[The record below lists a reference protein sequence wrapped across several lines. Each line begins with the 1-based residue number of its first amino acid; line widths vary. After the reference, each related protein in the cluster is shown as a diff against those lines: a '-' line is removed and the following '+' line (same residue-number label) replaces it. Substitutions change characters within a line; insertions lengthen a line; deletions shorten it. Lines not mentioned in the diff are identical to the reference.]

1 MTEQKKIL
9 NNNRLKEIRLKN
21 KRTQKDLAKF
31 LGVSEQAIAYYEQA
45 KREPSISTWEKL
57 ASYFNV
63 PTSYLMG
70 VSNDINGWE
79 EWSKNTG
86 YTVQQIKNE
95 IARLIKTKRLDEKAG
110 IQYQIGQAVK
120 SLDSASY
127 STTQGVQHELVF
139 QLTSLI
145 FKVSEAFLE
154 PIDEKNMSL
163 EEIAKANSNRKVR
176 KDMDEK
182 AYKEIIDALVTARNK
197 IGQIPINTRY
207 L

>member
-1 MTEQKKIL
+1 MTEQKKNL

-120 SLDSASY
+120 SLDSTSY

-139 QLTSLI
+139 QLINLI
-145 FKVSEAFLE
+145 AKVDGAFLE
-154 PIDEKNMSL
+154 PRQKNKSVLNMVNY
-163 EEIAKANSNRKVR
+163 KPKVR

-182 AYKEIIDALVTARNK
+182 AYKKIIDVLTKAK
-197 IGQIPINTRY
+197 YEIGQIPIDKKY

>member
-1 MTEQKKIL
+1 M
-9 NNNRLKEIRLKN
+9 NRIKELREKNSLTLRGLGKEINMSSSRIS
-21 KRTQKDLAKF
+21 Q
-31 LGVSEQAIAYYEQA
+31 YETG
-45 KREPSISTWEKL
+45 KREPKLETWNKL
-57 ASYFNV
+57 AEYFNV

-70 VSNDINGWE
+70 LSDDVNGWK
-79 EWSKNTG
+79 EWAENTG
-86 YTVQQIKNE
+86 YSVKQIKDE
-95 IARLIKTKRLDEKAG
+95 IQRLVETKRLDSSTN
-110 IQYQIGQAVK
+110 IQHQIDQAVK

-145 FKVSEAFLE
+145 SKVNGAFLE
-154 PIDEKNMSL
+154 PIDKKNMSL

-197 IGQIPINTRY
+197 IGQIPIDKRY

>member
-1 MTEQKKIL
+1 MTEQKKVL

-120 SLDSASY
+120 SLDYDSY

-139 QLTSLI
+139 QLTNLI
-145 FKVSEAFLE
+145 AKVDGAFLE
-154 PIDEKNMSL
+154 PRQKNKSVLNMVNYKP
-163 EEIAKANSNRKVR
+163 EVR

-182 AYKEIIDALVTARNK
+182 AYKKIIDVLTKAK
-197 IGQIPINTRY
+197 YEIGQIPIDKKY

>member
-1 MTEQKKIL
+1 MTEQKKNL

-120 SLDSASY
+120 SLDSTSY

-139 QLTSLI
+139 QLTNLI
-145 FKVSEAFLE
+145 AKVDGAFLE
-154 PIDEKNMSL
+154 PRQKNKSVLNMVNY
-163 EEIAKANSNRKVR
+163 KPKVR

-182 AYKEIIDALVTARNK
+182 AYKKIIDVLTKAK
-197 IGQIPINTRY
+197 YEIGQIPIDKKY

>member
-1 MTEQKKIL
+1 MNRIKEVRKKKGL
-9 NNNRLKEIRLKN
+9 SLQQVADAVGLGNNTISR
-21 KRTQKDLAKF
+21 
-31 LGVSEQAIAYYEQA
+31 YETG
-45 KREPSISTWEKL
+45 KREPKLETWNKL
-57 ASYFNV
+57 AEYFNV

-70 VSNDINGWE
+70 LSDDVNGWK
-79 EWSKNTG
+79 EWVENTG
-86 YTVQQIKNE
+86 YSVKQIKDE
-95 IARLIKTKRLDEKAG
+95 IQRLVETKRLDSSAN

-145 FKVSEAFLE
+145 SKVNGAFLE
-154 PIDEKNMSL
+154 PIDKKNMSL

-182 AYKEIIDALVTARNK
+182 AYKEIIDALVAARNK
-197 IGQIPINTRY
+197 IGQIPIDKRY